1 MSSIFTDKDYKS
13 DDGMITSIWG
23 PPLWHVL
30 HTISFNYPVK
40 PTQEQKEHYYN
51 FYSNIKN
58 ILPCKFCR
66 DNLTSNL
73 KSAPLTMASFASRN
87 TLSKW
92 VYDLHEVVNKMLGK
106 KSNLTYEEIRDR
118 YETFRSRC
126 IKEKASKKKDKNEK
140 EKGCVE
146 PLYGI
151 KSKCILNIVP
161 KKSHKNTF
169 KIDPKC
175 KLYRGSIK

>member
-1 MSSIFTDKDYKS
+1 MSIFTDKDYKS
-13 DDGMITSIWG
+13 ADGMLTSIWG

-40 PTQEQKEHYYN
+40 PSEEQKKHYYN

-66 DNLTSNL
+66 HNLTDNL
-73 KSAPLTMASFASRN
+73 KSLPLTMNVLTSRL
-87 TLSKW
+87 TLSRW
-92 VYDLHEVVNKMLGK
+92 VYDLHEIVNKMLGK
-106 KSNLTYEEIRDR
+106 KSNLTYDEVRDR

-126 IKEKASKKKDKNEK
+126 IQSKPLKTPDTK
-140 EKGCVE
+140 EKGCIE

-161 KKSHKNTF
+161 KKSHKTTF

-175 KLYRGSIK
+175 KLHRGSIK